1 MKPLALL
8 ALTVCLFLAILFG
21 GASNPPKAAVSP
33 SYPSAHSSLPSAAVC
48 FAPGTPPEYMAEWQA
63 RIEGWGHLD
72 YQIGNRWGQTA
83 SNNQT
88 GPRGTPI
95 TLTYSFVPD
104 GIAVYNGRP
113 NVLFA
118 RMNALF
124 GSPAVWQ
131 AKFAQIFEDW
141 SRVCGI
147 HYVQVTD
154 DGAAWPDTR
163 GILGSRGDVRI
174 AAAPIDGQ
182 WNVLALD
189 YYPDYGDMLLDA
201 DEGWSAPAQN
211 YIFLRN
217 IVRHEHGHGFGL
229 AHVCPAN
236 NTKLLEPFYSPD
248 FDGPQHDDIRGAQR
262 NYGDRYEDN
271 DNMATATRLATIVR
285 DTTFEPLSL
294 DGSNDVDFYK
304 FSIPAGQGFRLTLNP
319 DGEQYLEGPQ
329 NEDQSCSGGNLI
341 NSLDDLNLDLR
352 LYNASGSTL
361 LTESVSHPAGEAEQ
375 IYHYMVPPA
384 GDSFM
389 VKITGTG
396 TNEVQLYTLQFS
408 LFNLDDPYLTV
419 CPVDFDSVMVDSQ
432 ATRITRMVNPAAVSL
447 NIFSMSLDGPFT
459 LEPSGPHTILAHDS
473 LTLTV
478 GYSAETPGYYS
489 GTLSIFHSGASGHL
503 ACEVSATAVSS
514 WLQFVLSPNVD
525 FGDVPLG
532 TTDSARVPVRAQGNL
547 PLTIQS
553 VAATP
558 PFSLNLSLP
567 LTLQPL
573 EALVLSPRFTPANLG
588 LAEGTLVIHHTGTS
602 SPDTM
607 FLRGTCVPGSADDR
621 PDALPVAFR
630 VGQNYPNPFN
640 ASTRIS
646 FDLPHATRVAVQV
659 YDVQGRLVRELAARA
674 LEAGRHSLVFDGSG
688 LSSGVYLYRVISPE
702 WSGTGKMMLLK

>member
-8 ALTVCLFLAILFG
+8 ALSVSLFLAILFG
-21 GASNPPKAAVSP
+21 GTSNPPNPAVTRPGPCLCPLSP
-33 SYPSAHSSLPSAAVC
+33 PAAVC

-63 RIEGWGHLD
+63 RMEGWGHLD
-72 YQIGNRWGQTA
+72 YRIGERWGRTA
-83 SNNQT
+83 TNIQT
-88 GPRGTPI
+88 GSRGTPI
-95 TLTYSFVPD
+95 TLTFSFVPD

-131 AKFAQIFEDW
+131 AKFAQAFQDW
-141 SRVCGI
+141 SRLCGI
-147 HYVQVTD
+147 RYVQVTD

-163 GILGSRGDVRI
+163 GILGARGDVRI
-174 AAAPIDGQ
+174 AAAHIDGQ
-182 WNVLALD
+182 WNILALD
-189 YYPDYGDMLLDA
+189 YYPDYGDMQLDS
-201 DEGWSAPAQN
+201 DENWAAPAQN
-211 YIFLRN
+211 FIFLRN
-217 IVRHEHGHGFGL
+217 IVRHEHGHGVGL
-229 AHVCPAN
+229 DHVCPAN
-236 NTKLLEPFYSPD
+236 STKLLEPYYSSA

-271 DNMATATRLATIVR
+271 DTVATATRLATIAP
-285 DTTFEPLSL
+285 DTTFAPLSL
-294 DGSNDVDFYK
+294 DGTNDIDFYK
-304 FSIPAGQGFRLTLNP
+304 FSIPAGQGFSLVLSP
-319 DGEQYLEGPQ
+319 DGRQYREGPQ
-329 NEDQSCSGGNLI
+329 VGGNCGEDALI
-341 NSLDDLNLDLR
+341 NSLDDLNLDLQ

-361 LTESVSHPAGEAEQ
+361 LAESAAHPAGEAEQ
-375 IYHYMVPPA
+375 IYHYMVPLA

-408 LFNLDDPYLTV
+408 LFNLDEPYLTV
-419 CPVDFDSVMVDSQ
+419 CPVNFDSVALGSQ
-432 ATRITRMVNPAAVSL
+432 ATRNTRIVNPAAVSL

-459 LEPSGPHTILAHDS
+459 LEPSGPHTIPAHDS

-478 GYSAETPGYYS
+478 GYSADTTGYHS
-489 GTLSIFHSGASGHL
+489 GTLSISHSGPGGQL
-503 ACEVSATAVSS
+503 ACEVSATAVTS
-514 WLQFVLSPNVD
+514 WLQFVLSRNVD

-532 TTDSARVPVRAQGNL
+532 TSDSARVPIRAQGNL
-547 PLTIQS
+547 PLTIFH
-553 VAATP
+553 VLADP
-558 PFSLNLSLP
+558 PFSLELSLP

-573 EALVLSPRFTPANLG
+573 EALVLSPRFTPTALG
-588 LAEGTLVIHHTGTS
+588 LAEGTLLIYHSGVG

-607 FLRGTCVPGSADDR
+607 LLRGTCVPGSVDGG

-640 ASTRIS
+640 AATRIS
-646 FDLPHATRVAVQV
+646 FDLPHATRVSVQV

-688 LSSGVYLYRVISPE
+688 LSSGVYLYRVVSPE
-702 WSGTGKMMLLK
+702 WNGTGKMMLLK

>member
-8 ALTVCLFLAILFG
+8 ALSVSLFLAILFG
-21 GASNPPKAAVSP
+21 GASNPPDPAVSQSCP
-33 SYPSAHSSLPSAAVC
+33 CLCPLSPPAAVC

-63 RIEGWGHLD
+63 RMDGWGHLD
-72 YQIGNRWGQTA
+72 YRIGERWERTA
-83 SNNQT
+83 TNNQT
-88 GPRGTPI
+88 GSRGTPI

-131 AKFAQIFEDW
+131 AKFAQAFQDW

-182 WNVLALD
+182 WNALALD

-229 AHVCPAN
+229 AHVCPSN
-236 NTKLLEPFYSPD
+236 NSKLMELYYSSA

-271 DNMATATRLATIVR
+271 DNAAAATRLGIVMG
-285 DTTFEPLSL
+285 DTAFAPLSL
-294 DGSNDVDFYK
+294 DGSNDIDFYK
-304 FSIPAGQGFRLTLNP
+304 FSIPAGQGFSLVLNP
-319 DGEQYLEGPQ
+319 DGRQYREGPEVGGECG
-329 NEDQSCSGGNLI
+329 EDALI
-341 NSLDDLNLDLR
+341 NSLDDLNLNLQ

-361 LTESVSHPAGEAEQ
+361 LAESAAHPAGEAEQ

-389 VKITGTG
+389 VRITGTG

-419 CPVDFDSVMVDSQ
+419 CPVDFDTVTLDSQ
-432 ATRITRMVNPAAVSL
+432 TTRITRIVNPAAVSL
-447 NIFSMSLDGPFT
+447 SIFSMSLDGPFT

-489 GTLSIFHSGASGHL
+489 GTLSIFHSGASGQL

-514 WLQFVLSPNVD
+514 WLQFVLSRNVD

-532 TTDSARVPVRAQGNL
+532 TTDSARVPIRAQGNL

-553 VAATP
+553 VMADP
-558 PFSLNLSLP
+558 PFSLELSLP

-573 EALVLSPRFTPANLG
+573 EALVLSPRFTPTALG
-588 LAEGTLVIHHTGTS
+588 LAEGTLLIYHSGVG

-607 FLRGTCVPGSADDR
+607 FLRGTCVPGSVDGG
-621 PDALPVAFR
+621 PDALPAAFR
-630 VGQNYPNPFN
+630 VNQNYPNPFN
-640 ASTRIS
+640 AATRIS
-646 FDLPHATRVAVQV
+646 FDLPHATRVSVQV

-674 LEAGRHSLVFDGSG
+674 LEAGRHSLVFDGSS
-688 LSSGVYLYRVISPE
+688 LSSGVYLYRVVSPE
-702 WSGTGKMMLLK
+702 WTGVGKMMLLK

>member
-8 ALTVCLFLAILFG
+8 ALSVSLFLAILFG
-21 GASNPPKAAVSP
+21 GASNLPRAAVFP
-33 SYPSAHSSLPSAAVC
+33 SHASAHSSLPPAAVC

-63 RIEGWGHLD
+63 RMEGWGYLD
-72 YQIGNRWGQTA
+72 YRIAERWGRTA
-83 SNNQT
+83 TNNQT
-88 GPRGTPI
+88 GSRGTPI

-104 GIAVYNGRP
+104 GIDVYDGAP

-131 AKFAQIFEDW
+131 AKFAQAFQDW
-141 SRVCGI
+141 SRLSGLR
-147 HYVQVTD
+147 YVQVSD
-154 DGAAWPDTR
+154 DGAVYPDSR
-163 GILGSRGDVRI
+163 GVTGARGDVRI

-182 WNVLALD
+182 WNILAMD
-189 YYPDYGDMLLDA
+189 YYPDYGDMLLDS
-201 DEGWSAPAQN
+201 DENWAAPAQN

-217 IVRHEHGHGFGL
+217 IVRHEHGHGIGL

-236 NTKLLEPFYSPD
+236 STKLLEPYYSSA

-271 DNMATATRLATIVR
+271 DNAATATRLGTVAG
-285 DTTFEPLSL
+285 DTAFAPLSL
-294 DGSNDVDFYK
+294 DGSNDADFYK
-304 FSIPAGQGFRLTLNP
+304 FAIPAGQGFTLVLSP
-319 DGEQYLEGPQ
+319 DGRQYREGQ
-329 NEDQSCSGGNLI
+329 LVGEECGEDALI
-341 NSLDDLNLDLR
+341 NSLDDLNLDLQ

-361 LTESVSHPAGEAEQ
+361 LAESAAHPAGEAEQ
-375 IYHYMVPPA
+375 IYHYMVPLA

-389 VKITGTG
+389 AKITGTG

-408 LFNLDDPYLTV
+408 LFNLDEPYLTV
-419 CPVDFDSVMVDSQ
+419 CPVNFDSVALGSQ
-432 ATRITRMVNPAAVSL
+432 VTRNTRIVNPAAVSL

-459 LEPSGPHTILAHDS
+459 VEPSAPQTIPSHDS

-478 GYSAETPGYYS
+478 RYSADTTGYHS
-489 GTLSIFHSGASGHL
+489 GTLSISHSGPGGQL
-503 ACEVSATAVSS
+503 TCEVSATAVAS
-514 WLQFVLSPNVD
+514 WLQFVLSRNVD

-532 TTDSARVPVRAQGNL
+532 TTDSARVPIRAQGNL

-553 VAATP
+553 VMAYP
-558 PFSLNLSLP
+558 SFSLELSLP

-573 EALVLSPRFTPANLG
+573 EALVLWPRFTPAALG
-588 LAEGTLVIHHTGTS
+588 LAEGILLIYHSGVG

-607 FLRGTCVPGSADDR
+607 FLRGTCVPGSADDQ

-630 VGQNYPNPFN
+630 VSQNYPNPFN
-640 ASTRIS
+640 AATRIS
-646 FDLPHATRVAVQV
+646 FDLPHVTRVAVQV
-659 YDVQGRLVRELAARA
+659 YDVQGRLVREMAARA

-688 LSSGVYLYRVISPE
+688 LSSGVYLYRVVSPE